1 MARNIITINRQSG
14 SGGAYI
20 GARVAEELGIT
31 CYNQQLL
38 DMALKEGDLN
48 IAEHANV
55 FKAAD
60 EKRPNLAFYRL
71 YSEGNE
77 NVQEQVPASDAVF
90 DLQKNLILDISENE
104 DAVIIGRCGNWVLK
118 DEDADV
124 LSVYIVAPLEYRIK
138 RIMENSEMTEH
149 QAKHFISKKDK
160 QRADYYYYMTKKHW
174 DTYENYDLV
183 INVAELGEDRCIA
196 LLTDYYRNCL

>member
-55 FKAAD
+55 FKASD

-90 DLQKNLILDISENE
+90 ELQEKLMRDIAQKE

-118 DEDADV
+118 DEDVDK
-124 LSVYIVAPLEYRIK
+124 LSIYLVAPLEYRIK
-138 RIMENSEMTEH
+138 RIMANSEMTEH
-149 QAKHFISKKDK
+149 EAKRFITKKDK
-160 QRADYYYYMTKKHW
+160 QRADYYYYMTKQHW
-174 DTYENYDLV
+174 NDYEHYDLV
-183 INVAELGEDRCIA
+183 INVAEFGEERTIS
-196 LLTDYYRNCL
+196 LLCDYFRNCL